1 MRVIA
6 NKPHDVR
13 LPDGTVKACF
23 TGQEY
28 DFPPEVIS
36 GLVGGGAFR
45 AVDAAEVA
53 EAKAVSGPPENKAQ
67 AAPATK
73 SVCAVCGNPRPGHG
87 GSDHPYR
94 AGGGA

>member
-6 NKPHDVR
+6 NKAHDVR

-23 TGQEY
+23 PEIEY
-28 DFPPEVIS
+28 DFPAEVIS

-45 AVDAAEVA
+45 AVDAA

-94 AGGGA
+94 AGGVA